1 MGNLEEITRNVSHR
15 VGLDDKF
22 DTIGFMYT
30 RVVKDYR
37 IYFGIEYNIWEEK
50 KLPLSILIQ
59 NHKKDYQ
66 EFELEIE
73 NIKLER
79 MEYKETNISDKQ
91 FGYIVILSEE
101 VGSQN
106 YEKTVEMTLK
116 KIIKQLKQT

>member
-1 MGNLEEITRNVSHR
+1 MN
-15 VGLDDKF
+15 DKF
-22 DTIGFMYT
+22 DTIGFMHT

-37 IYFGIEYNIWEEK
+37 IYFGIEYDIWEQK

-59 NHKKDYQ
+59 NHKKNYQ

-79 MEYKETNISDKQ
+79 MEYKETNINDKQ
-91 FGYIVILSEE
+91 FGYVVMLSEE

-106 YEKTVEMTLK
+106 YEKTVEIALK
-116 KIIKQLKQT
+116 KIFKQLKQT